1 MTPYQRIEPYLTAV
15 KKPARYT
22 GGEFNSVI
30 KDPRSVKLR
39 VAFCF
44 PDTYEIG
51 MSHLGLQILYN
62 VMNRM
67 PDVWCERAF
76 APWEDMR
83 ALLLRKK
90 TPLYALESG
99 DGLADF
105 DVLAFTLQYELC
117 YTNVLSMLD
126 LAGLPLRSAE
136 RGETHPLVI
145 AGGPCAFH
153 PEPLA
158 DFIDLFAVGEGEELT
173 AELTELFIQAKKDGL
188 SRKETLVQASRL
200 PGVYVPSLYQ
210 VALNPDGTL
219 ASVEPS
225 DGAPAVIT
233 KRIVRDLDTAP
244 YPEHPLSPGTEIVH
258 DRVML
263 ELFRGCARG
272 CRFCQAGHIA
282 RPVREKGVQ
291 TLFRQAVSAIE
302 AAGCGEIGL
311 VSLSTSDYSGLEA
324 LCDALVPWC
333 EPRRVSLSLP
343 SLRADSFSPQ
353 LLQKAGQVRKSG
365 LTFAPE
371 AGSARLRD
379 VINKN
384 LREEDLMTACAAAFN
399 GGWNGVKL
407 YFMLGLP
414 TETDDD
420 LREIAGLCGRVYQL
434 WRQVVPDRGRGVRL
448 TASASCFVP
457 KPHTPFQWEPMA
469 PPDELLRRAGVVR
482 DAMRKQVT
490 FHWHE
495 PDASYLECALSRG
508 DRRVGAVVER
518 AYRLGCRMDGWS
530 ECFSLEKWREA
541 FALEGLDPDFYALR
555 RRDTDEVLPWSHISA
570 GVSLEHLKR
579 EREKAYR
586 AEPSVDC
593 RNGCEGCGG
602 AAQRMSGEQG
612 RCPLSR
618 SFGV

>member
-22 GGEFNSVI
+22 GGEVNSII

-51 MSHLGLQILYN
+51 MSHLGLQILYD

-76 APWEDMR
+76 APWGDMR
-83 ALLLRKK
+83 SLMMRKK
-90 TPLYALESG
+90 IPLYALESG
-99 DGLADF
+99 NALSDF
-105 DVLAFTLQYELC
+105 DVLAFTLQYELS

-136 RGETHPLVI
+136 REESHPLVI

-158 DFIDLFAVGEGEELT
+158 DFIDLFTVGEGEEVT
-173 AELTELFIQAKKDGL
+173 AELMELFIRAKEDKL
-188 SRKETLVQASRL
+188 SRRETLIQASRIA
-200 PGVYVPSLYQ
+200 GVYVPDLYQ
-210 VALNPDGTL
+210 ITYNQDGTL
-219 ASVEPS
+219 ASITPT
-225 DGAPAVIT
+225 DGAPAVVK
-233 KRIVRDLDTAP
+233 KRMVRDLDSAP
-244 YPEHPLSPGTEIVH
+244 YPERPISPSTEVVH

-282 RPVREKGVQ
+282 RPVREKDPK
-291 TLFRQAVSAIE
+291 TLYRQAVDAVKATGS
-302 AAGCGEIGL
+302 GEIGL
-311 VSLSTSDYSGLEA
+311 VSLSTSDYTGLEA
-324 LCDALVPWC
+324 LCEALVPWC
-333 EPRRVSLSLP
+333 APRRVSLSLP

-353 LLQKAGQVRKSG
+353 LLEKAGQVRKSG

-384 LREEDLMTACAAAFN
+384 LKENDLLSACATAFA
-399 GGWNGVKL
+399 GGWSGVKL

-420 LREIAGLCGRVYQL
+420 LREIAGLCSLVYQL

-448 TASASCFVP
+448 TSSASCFVP
-457 KPHTPFQWEPMA
+457 KPHTPFQWEPMV

-508 DRRVGAVVER
+508 DRRVGAVLER
-518 AYRLGCRMDGWS
+518 AYRMGCRMDGWS
-530 ECFSLEKWREA
+530 ECFSLDTWREA
-541 FALEGLDPDFYALR
+541 FASEGVDPDFYALR
-555 RRDTDEVLPWSHISA
+555 RLKTDEVLPWSHISC
-570 GVSLEHLKR
+570 GVSPEHLKR
-579 EREKAYR
+579 EREKAYN
-586 AEPSVDC
+586 AEPSADC
-593 RNGCEGCGG
+593 RSGCENCGIACG
-602 AAQRMSGEQG
+602 TEVAECS
-612 RCPLSR
+612 
-618 SFGV
+618 

>member
-1 MTPYQRIEPYLTAV
+1 MNPYQRIEPYLTAV

-22 GGEFNSVI
+22 GGEYNAAV
-30 KDPRSVKLR
+30 KDPRSVDLR

-51 MSHLGLQILYN
+51 MSCLGLRILCD
-62 VMNRM
+62 VMNRL
-67 PDVWCERAF
+67 PYVWCERAF

-90 TPLYALESG
+90 IPLYALESG
-99 DGLADF
+99 DALSDF
-105 DVLAFTLQYELC
+105 DVLAFTLQTEFS

-126 LAGLPLRSAE
+126 LAGLPLRAAE
-136 RGETHPLVI
+136 RNGSHPLVM

-158 DFIDLFAVGEGEELT
+158 DFIDLFVVGEGEEVT
-173 AELTELFIQAKKDGL
+173 VELMELLRNKPP
-188 SRKETLVQASRL
+188 RKETLQQAAKL
-200 PGVYVPSLYQ
+200 QGVYVPSLYD
-210 VALNPDGTL
+210 VSYRPDGTV
-219 ASVEPS
+219 AAI
-225 DGAPAVIT
+225 DGPPVQ
-233 KRIVRDLDTAP
+233 KRVVRDLDGVP
-244 YPEHPLSPGTEIVH
+244 YPEKPIAAGAEIIH

-272 CRFCQAGHIA
+272 CRFCQAGHTS
-282 RPVREKGVQ
+282 RPVREKSPQ
-291 TLFRQAVSAIE
+291 TLCRQAK
-302 AAGCGEIGL
+302 AAVENSGSSEIGL

-324 LCDALVPWC
+324 LCDGLVPWC
-333 EPRRVSLSLP
+333 KPRRVSLSLP
-343 SLRADSFSPQ
+343 SLRADSFSPA
-353 LLQKAGQVRKSG
+353 LLEKTGQVRKSG

-371 AGSARLRD
+371 AGSVRLRN

-384 LREEDLMTACAAAFN
+384 LDENDLLSACAAAFA

-414 TETDDD
+414 TETDGDVQ
-420 LREIAGLCGRVYQL
+420 EIAELCGRIWAL
-434 WRQVVPDRGRGVRL
+434 WRQTVPDKGRGVRIA
-448 TASASCFVP
+448 ASASCFVP

-469 PPDELLRRAGVVR
+469 APGELRRRAGLTR
-482 DAMRKQVT
+482 EKMRKQVT

-495 PDASYLECALSRG
+495 PDAGYLECALSRG
-508 DRRVGAVVER
+508 DRRLGAVVER

-541 FALEGLDPDFYALR
+541 FRLEGLDPDFYALR
-555 RRDTDEVLPWSHISA
+555 RREPDEVLPWSHISC
-570 GVSLEHLKR
+570 GVSEAHLWR
-579 EREKAYR
+579 ERERAYR

-593 RNGCEGCGG
+593 RNGCEGCGIC
-602 AAQRMSGEQG
+602 S
-612 RCPLSR
+612 
-618 SFGV
+618 V